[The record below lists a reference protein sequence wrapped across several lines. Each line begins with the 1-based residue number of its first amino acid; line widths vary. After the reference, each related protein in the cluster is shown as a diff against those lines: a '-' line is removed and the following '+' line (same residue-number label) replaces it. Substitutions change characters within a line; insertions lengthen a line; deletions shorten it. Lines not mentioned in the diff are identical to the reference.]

1 MGESADKVIEM
12 LKAQKYK
19 GATIALGDDKKL
31 KKERIPFGIDL
42 LDDLT
47 SGGISYGRMTLVYGA
62 GSVGKTFLMQKLIA
76 NAQKLG
82 KSIIYVGIDK
92 SFEPDWWVTV
102 GVDISDLTV
111 VIPNYGEQAW
121 DMIHAAMAG
130 GVDLVILDSADAVVP
145 TAEADASMEESSYG
159 MEQAKCNTRGI
170 RKAQRLN
177 NNTAFIILNHLREGI
192 GKWASKSIPGGH
204 AQEDFASL
212 MLWVARGPK
221 IEEAGKKAGFT
232 MRVTVE
238 KDKIGGK
245 QYKSVEMPFIYEGG
259 VLDSVGGLISLCL
272 EASIIKQERGAHYL
286 FLDQDIYGKPG
297 LKEYIEKNPE
307 VQEHLKKLLLESRK

>member
-1 MGESADKVIEM
+1 MGEQSDKVIQL
-12 LKAQKYK
+12 LKDQKYK
-19 GATIALGDDKKL
+19 GAIIASGNDKKL
-31 KKERIPFGIDL
+31 RKERIPFGVDL

-62 GSVGKTFLMQKLIA
+62 GSVGKTFLMQKLCA
-76 NAQKLG
+76 SAQKLG
-82 KSIIYVGIDK
+82 KSILYVGVDK

-102 GVDISDLTV
+102 GVDITNLTV

-130 GVDLVILDSADAVVP
+130 GVDLVILDSADAIVP
-145 TAEADASMEESSYG
+145 TSEAEANMEEASYG

-177 NNTAFIILNHLREGI
+177 DNTAFVLLNHLREGI
-192 GKWASKSIPGGH
+192 GRFASKSIPGGH
-204 AQEDFASL
+204 AQEDFASM

-221 IEEAGKKAGFT
+221 LEDDGKKTGFI

-238 KDKIGGK
+238 KDKIGGN
-245 QYKSVEMPFIYEGG
+245 QYKSVEIPFIYEGG
-259 VLDSVGGLISLCL
+259 VLDTVGGLISVCL
-272 EASIIKQERGAHYL
+272 ESNIIKQERAHYL
-286 FLDQDIYGKPG
+286 FLDQDLYGKPA
-297 LKEYIEKNPE
+297 LKEYLEANPSAQEKLRTL
-307 VQEHLKKLLLESRK
+307 LKEKK

>member
-1 MGESADKVIEM
+1 MGENADKVIDL
-12 LKAQKYK
+12 LKAQKFSK

-31 KKERIPFGIDL
+31 KKERIPFGIQL

-47 SGGISYGRMTLVYGA
+47 SGGLSYGRMTLIYGA

-76 NAQKLG
+76 SAQKLG
-82 KSIIYVGIDK
+82 KSVMYVGIDK

-102 GVDISDLTV
+102 GVNIAELPV
-111 VIPNYGEQAW
+111 VIPTHGEQAW
-121 DMIHAAMAG
+121 DMIHAAMEG
-130 GVDLVILDSADAVVP
+130 GVDLVILDSVDAIVP
-145 TAEADASMEESSYG
+145 TAEAEAGMDEASYG

-170 RKAQRLN
+170 RKAQRIN
-177 NNTAFIILNHLREGI
+177 DNTAFVLLNHVREGI

-221 IEEAGKKAGFT
+221 IEEDGKKTGFT
-232 MRVTVE
+232 IRVTVE

-245 QYKSVEMPFIYEGG
+245 QFKAIEMPFIYEGG
-259 VLDSVGGLISLCL
+259 VLDTVGGLISLCL
-272 EASIIKQERGAHYL
+272 ETSIIKQDRAHYI
-286 FLDQDIYGKPG
+286 FLDKDIYGRPA
-297 LKEYIEKNPE
+297 LKEYLENNPAA
-307 VQEHLKKLLLESRK
+307 QDKLRDLLKGNK